1 MIDLVFRGDAEPAA
15 EIVGRALERSF
26 TRGQVRMGGERW
38 PQAAPGTIVVA
49 LAPLDN
55 YAERLEALAR
65 SGSKILLL
73 GRLSPKV
80 ADLAGIRL
88 SPIANA
94 FADAAACAPA
104 ATYALTQSA
113 GAVRYADRGLGATS
127 PLRERRLC
135 RFDFTNEWNNLGFGR
150 IGIGD
155 DLWSIAVTA
164 RPRTADLVAGLNV
177 AGRSIGA
184 VAALRDTPTASIL
197 WFARRVGPVD
207 GADWRIVETFL
218 SDYRPTELPCRPHLR
233 DIPHCV
239 AAAVTMRL
247 DCDEDIASA
256 RPLFEL
262 YGSRGFPL
270 SVAIKTDQPE
280 TPEHLALLSDLQTA
294 GGTILSHSV
303 SHAPNW
309 GGSGEA
315 AEHEA
320 RASKAWLESRVPG
333 LTVRYAVSPFHQ
345 NPTFVPAA
353 LARAGYD
360 GFIGGIIANDP
371 EYLIARGGRVPY
383 GPSGFISHSQSCM
396 LHGDC
401 LLADGDPIRVYRE
414 AFRIARASGQFFG
427 YLDHPF
433 SPRYAY
439 GWASEEDRLS
449 KHVGFLDFMAT
460 ECATPAGGPLLF
472 VNEETCLD
480 FMLGKAATEIAYDA
494 ERGSY
499 QVSRTHAAGL
509 PLSIGFRG
517 MTGSVS
523 DA

>member
-26 TRGQVRMGGERW
+26 TRGQVRIRADRW
-38 PQAAPGTIVVA
+38 PAATPGGIVVV
-49 LAPLDN
+49 LRPSEDD
-55 YAERLEALAR
+55 AERLVALGR
-65 SGSKILLL
+65 SGTKIMLL
-73 GRLSPKV
+73 GPLGPKL

-88 SPIANA
+88 SPIGDAV
-94 FADAAACAPA
+94 ADSAACPPA
-104 ATYALTQSA
+104 ATYDLSQSA
-113 GAVRYADRGLGATS
+113 GVIRYADRGVGAAS
-127 PLRERRLC
+127 PQRERRLC

-150 IGIGD
+150 IGVGD

-164 RPRTADLVAGLNV
+164 RPVTAEVVAELDV
-177 AGRSIGA
+177 AGRSVGA
-184 VAALRDTPTASIL
+184 VATLRDTPTASIL
-197 WFARRVGPVD
+197 WFARPVGPVD
-207 GADWRIVETFL
+207 GADWRVVERFL
-218 SDYRPTELPCRPHLR
+218 SDHRPADLPCRPHLR
-233 DIPHCV
+233 DVPHGV

-256 RPLFEL
+256 RPLFEH
-262 YGSRGFPL
+262 YRSRGLPL

-280 TPEHLALLSDLQTA
+280 TPEHLALLSDLQAA

-315 AEHEA
+315 AENEA
-320 RASKAWLESRVPG
+320 RVSKAWLESRVPG

-345 NPTFVPAA
+345 NPVFVPAA
-353 LARAGYD
+353 LSRAGYD
-360 GFIGGIIANDP
+360 GFVGGIIANDP
-371 EYLIARGGRVPY
+371 EYLMARGGCVPY
-383 GPSGFISHSQSCM
+383 GPGGFISHSQACM

-401 LLADGDPIRVYRE
+401 LLADGDPIRIYKE
-414 AFRIARASGQFFG
+414 AFRIARAGGQFFG

-449 KHVGFLDFMAT
+449 KHADFLDHIAA
-460 ECATPAGGPLLF
+460 ECAASGGPLLF

-480 FMLGKAATEIAYDA
+480 FMLGKAATEIAYDPA
-494 ERGSY
+494 RGSY
-499 QVSRTHAAGL
+499 EVSRTHAAGL

-517 MTGSVS
+517 VIGSVS

>member
-1 MIDLVFRGDAEPAA
+1 MIDLLFRGDAEPAA

-26 TRGQVRMGGERW
+26 TRGQVRIGGDRW
-38 PQAAPGTIVVA
+38 PQPAPGAIVVA
-49 LAPLDN
+49 LAPSEDD
-55 YAERLEALAR
+55 AERLTTLAR

-73 GRLSPKV
+73 GPLGPKL
-80 ADLAGIRL
+80 ADLAGICL
-88 SPIANA
+88 SPIEDA
-94 FADAAACAPA
+94 FADAAACPPA
-104 ATYALTQSA
+104 ATYGLSQSA
-113 GAVRYADRGLGATS
+113 GAVRYADRSLGAAS

-164 RPRTADLVAGLNV
+164 RPTAAELVAELAV
-177 AGRSIGA
+177 AGHSVGA
-184 VAALRDTPTASIL
+184 VATLRDTPTASIL
-197 WFARRVGPVD
+197 WFARPVGPLD
-207 GADWRIVETFL
+207 GADWRVVETFL
-218 SDYRPTELPCRPHLR
+218 SDHRPAELPCRPHLR
-233 DIPHCV
+233 DIPHGV

-256 RPLFEL
+256 RPLYDL
-262 YGSRGFPL
+262 YRSRGLPL

-280 TPEHLALLSDLQTA
+280 TPEHLAFLSDLHAA

-315 AEHEA
+315 AENEA

-345 NPTFVPAA
+345 NPTYVPAA

-360 GFIGGIIANDP
+360 GFVGGIIANDP
-371 EYLIARGGRVPY
+371 EYLMARGGRVPY
-383 GPSGFISHSQSCM
+383 GPSGFISHSQACM

-401 LLADGDPIRVYRE
+401 LLADGDPIRIYKE
-414 AFRIARASGQFFG
+414 AFRIARAGGQFFG

-433 SPRYAY
+433 SLRYAY

-449 KHVGFLDFMAT
+449 KHTEFLDFIAA
-460 ECATPAGGPLLF
+460 ECATAGPLLF
-472 VNEETCLD
+472 LNEETCLD
-480 FMLGKAATEIAYDA
+480 FMLGKAATEIAYDRT
-494 ERGSY
+494 RGSY
-499 QVSRTHAAGL
+499 QVSRTHAAGM
-509 PLSIGFRG
+509 PLSVGFRG
-517 MTGSVS
+517 VIGSVS